1 VTLGSPPPCAG
12 PELGQLWFNAQGK
25 GLFVCDGL
33 TWRTLLQSESAG
45 LESGT
50 GLVITKS
57 HMRRRLEDK
66 TTQKR
71 NFLIMLSLNP
81 SPADQERLDY
91 VEDYQDL
98 YTSSE
103 TFDVEVFSIP
113 SEGLFM
119 AAANR
124 Y

>member
-1 VTLGSPPPCAG
+1 MSRFTVFCRS
-12 PELGQLWFNAQGK
+12 GK
-25 GLFVCDGL
+25 
-33 TWRTLLQSESAG
+33 
-45 LESGT
+45 
-50 GLVITKS
+50 
-57 HMRRRLEDK
+57 
-66 TTQKR
+66 
-71 NFLIMLSLNP
+71 
-81 SPADQERLDY
+81 ERLDY

>member
-1 VTLGSPPPCAG
+1 MQHKVNCLHLYYLCILG
-12 PELGQLWFNAQGK
+12 
-25 GLFVCDGL
+25 
-33 TWRTLLQSESAG
+33 
-45 LESGT
+45 
-50 GLVITKS
+50 GLVSTA
-57 HMRRRLEDK
+57 DK
-66 TTQKR
+66 
-71 NFLIMLSLNP
+71 
-81 SPADQERLDY
+81 ERLDY

-124 Y
+124 FTKTKTQTCLM